1 MRRFTTGV
9 KDGKACMV
17 DVAEVS
23 FEDGPIGGHPFIDF
37 QANPPTPRPAGNG
50 SFLDTGL
57 PVGEIRWLTTRF
69 APNADYPTMH
79 HTDTIDCHTII
90 AGSID
95 LILDDGAHRL
105 EAGDCVIVTGV
116 DHAWQAGDQGCT
128 TSLLMIGTPA
138 PAAA

>member
-17 DVAEVS
+17 SVTEVS
-23 FEDGPIGGHPFIDF
+23 FADGPISGHEFIDF
-37 QANPPTPRPAGNG
+37 TLNPPSPRPAGNG
-50 SFLDTGL
+50 AFLDTGL
-57 PVGEIRWLTTRF
+57 PVGEVKWLTSHF
-69 APNADYPTMH
+69 AANAAYPTMH

-90 AGSID
+90 SGSID

-116 DHAWQAGDQGCT
+116 DHAWQAGDQGCIS
-128 TSLLMIGTPA
+128 SLLMIGTPA
-138 PAAA
+138 PGA